1 MKLFFQYIVEFP
13 YRKKRQKLIFVIPKG
28 PFDPAIK
35 DLNSRAAGIEQ
46 GLPGRLGNVKRK
58 GPGKP
63 GRRGPVLA
71 LRLLLLGEA
80 LLPPQP

>member
-1 MKLFFQYIVEFP
+1 M
-13 YRKKRQKLIFVIPKG
+13 IPKG

-63 GRRGPVLA
+63 GRRGPMLA

-80 LLPPQP
+80 LLPPQPQSCWVGLGYFFNVEENPKPN